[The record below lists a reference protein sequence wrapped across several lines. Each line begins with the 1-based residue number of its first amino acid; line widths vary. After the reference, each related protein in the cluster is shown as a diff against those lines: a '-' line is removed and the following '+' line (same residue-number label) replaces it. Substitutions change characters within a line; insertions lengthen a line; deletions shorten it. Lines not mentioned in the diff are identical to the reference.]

1 MPDKGAAMKR
11 YARMLSAAGFILLAY
26 SVLGQALGNWRM
38 WQWEQEFGSGD
49 WPHWLWIGIGLAAI
63 LRLSVT
69 SVLLRRLARPGPAG
83 TAVRW
88 LARFWIIP
96 TLCMVGLSFWGDWVL
111 LSLRSYPAIFVTSP
125 YSQSL
130 RWVFRL
136 VSLSFSF
143 GSVWLFWGLTRERR
157 LPGLGASEGAGV
169 ESPGRPI
176 MPEDEEQDTPEPE
189 LSSVRKVVERIVVW
203 GFFIIIG
210 LALARR
216 LTNLVTDW

>member
-1 MPDKGAAMKR
+1 M
-11 YARMLSAAGFILLAY
+11 
-26 SVLGQALGNWRM
+26 
-38 WQWEQEFGSGD
+38 EQEIGSED
-49 WPHWLWIGIGLAAI
+49 WPHWLWIGLGLGLAGI
-63 LRLSVT
+63 LRLVVT

-83 TAVRW
+83 AAVRW

-111 LSLRSYPAIFVTSP
+111 LSFPHYPAMFLTSP

-136 VSLSFSF
+136 VSLGFSF

-157 LPGLGASEGAGV
+157 VPGLGASEGAGV
-169 ESPGRPI
+169 ARPGRPI
-176 MPEDEEQDTPEPE
+176 MPEDEEQDPPEPE
-189 LSSVRKVVERIVVW
+189 LSSVCKVVERIVVW

-210 LALARR
+210 LGLVQR
-216 LTNLVTDW
+216 LTTLVMDW

>member
-1 MPDKGAAMKR
+1 MKR

-26 SVLGQALGNWRM
+26 SVLGQALGNWRI
-38 WQWEQEFGSGD
+38 WQSEQEFGSGD
-49 WPHWLWIGIGLAAI
+49 WPFWPGIGIGLAVI

-96 TLCMVGLSFWGDWVL
+96 TLGMVGLSFWFDWML
-111 LSLRSYPAIFVTSP
+111 LSLRNYPAVFVYNP
-125 YSQSL
+125 FGQSVH
-130 RWVFRL
+130 WVSRL
-136 VSLSFSF
+136 VSLGFSF

-157 LPGLGASEGAGV
+157 LPGLGPSEKVGV
-169 ESPGRPI
+169 AKAGRPI
-176 MPEDEEQDTPEPE
+176 MLEDEEQAPSGPE
-189 LSSVRKVVERIVVW
+189 LSSVRKAVEWVVVS

-210 LALARR
+210 LGLLRR
-216 LTNLVTDW
+216 LSSLVLD